1 MGMKKK
7 MEWKIGGFKKLAM
20 LWETDFEYR
29 LYYNGYAAFMFL
41 AKKEPKLRIV
51 AQKPPFVN
59 HTM

>member
-1 MGMKKK
+1 
-7 MEWKIGGFKKLAM
+7 M